1 MKELP
6 IEFSNRLKQITEH
19 LEIDFADDS
28 NFEFVGKMVMMNK
41 IVFIT
46 EMPTF
51 DHNGKLYECPTFKIN
66 SIEDLSNMLEQK
78 YSENQLFCFYRLF
91 QSPTMYNPSNS
102 NQSYRSMMMRGAFV
116 PKPDNFELKDIIDRN
131 TQIEKILN

>member
-91 QSPTMYNPSNS
+91 QSPTVYNPNNNFSS
-102 NQSYRSMMMRGAFV
+102 SRVMMIRGAFV
-116 PKPDNFELKDIIDRN
+116 PKPDNFELREIIDRN